1 MAVLFHGE
9 HCQSLWIYIPEFLD
23 AELVP
28 IKIQCPASIPLVGV
42 HGTGIVY
49 VVELPSDI
57 DA

>member
-1 MAVLFHGE
+1 MALLFCGE

-28 IKIQCPASIPLVGV
+28 IIILCPASIPLVGV
-42 HGTGIVY
+42 HGREIVY
-49 VVELPSDI
+49 FVELPSDI